1 MLFLTIQAL
10 LCIKLYKHFY
20 YRLFAIL
27 TLAFILLSFVPFI
40 DQLFNGFSAPQNVGI
55 LYCLLIQILIGLF
68 LKYFRTL
75 KIKSY
80 LISNIIE
87 IIIFASAI
95 TYHKF
100 VAWLVLVPI
109 VSLIGLLILI
119 LKDRRYRINLS
130 YIFGISII
138 LLNLMVS
145 FVFIKIKF
153 ILKIIKNELIHFILI
168 QVYIVQTYA
177 FIS

>member
-40 DQLFNGFSAPQNVGI
+40 DQLFNGFSAPQKRWHFI
-55 LYCLLIQILIGLF
+55 LSFNSILIGLF

-145 FVFIKIKF
+145 FVFIKNQIYFKDHQERANTF
-153 ILKIIKNELIHFILI
+153 
-168 QVYIVQTYA
+168 YINSSLYSSDLRVH
-177 FIS
+177 

>member
-1 MLFLTIQAL
+1 M
-10 LCIKLYKHFY
+10 
-20 YRLFAIL
+20 
-27 TLAFILLSFVPFI
+27 SF
-40 DQLFNGFSAPQNVGI
+40 NSA
-55 LYCLLIQILIGLF
+55 ILIGLF

-80 LISNIIE
+80 LISNIIAE

-145 FVFIKIKF
+145 FVFIKNQIYFKDHQERANTF
-153 ILKIIKNELIHFILI
+153 YINSSLYSSDLQRSLVNTMKNSKREDERIDW
-168 QVYIVQTYA
+168 Q
-177 FIS
+177 

>member
-1 MLFLTIQAL
+1 MDFLHH
-10 LCIKLYKHFY
+10 K
-20 YRLFAIL
+20 
-27 TLAFILLSFVPFI
+27 
-40 DQLFNGFSAPQNVGI
+40 NVGI
-55 LYCLLIQILIGLF
+55 LYCLLIQRILIGLF

-80 LISNIIE
+80 LISNIIAE

-145 FVFIKIKF
+145 FRI
-153 ILKIIKNELIHFILI
+153 
-168 QVYIVQTYA
+168 Y
-177 FIS
+177 

>member
-1 MLFLTIQAL
+1 MDFLHH
-10 LCIKLYKHFY
+10 K
-20 YRLFAIL
+20 
-27 TLAFILLSFVPFI
+27 TLAFYIV
-40 DQLFNGFSAPQNVGI
+40 FNSA
-55 LYCLLIQILIGLF
+55 ILIGLF

-80 LISNIIE
+80 LISNIIAE

-168 QVYIVQTYA
+168 QVYIVQTY
-177 FIS
+177 SVH

>member
-1 MLFLTIQAL
+1 MT
-10 LCIKLYKHFY
+10 
-20 YRLFAIL
+20 
-27 TLAFILLSFVPFI
+27 
-40 DQLFNGFSAPQNVGI
+40 
-55 LYCLLIQILIGLF
+55 ILIGLF

-80 LISNIIE
+80 LISNIIAE

-168 QVYIVQTYA
+168 QVYIVQTYDVH
-177 FIS
+177 

>member
-40 DQLFNGFSAPQNVGI
+40 DQLFNGFSAPQKRWHFI
-55 LYCLLIQILIGLF
+55 LSFNSILIGLF

-80 LISNIIE
+80 LISNIIAE

-168 QVYIVQTYA
+168 QVYIVQTYVH
-177 FIS
+177 